1 MHAYQERNGP
11 LLKWVGRNGSSL
23 HAIFSWVLQQQHHRW
38 MLLEP
43 NFFHICCKCSYQ
55 CWATTFCHRQ
65 EIDIQCKLVTSIIKS
80 NNCTHIPLQH
90 GDIQCKLL
98 QVLRATSLPIF
109 LVCVS
114 SNIFILSNM
123 VVYKCFLI
131 LTHKHQKLK
140 QF

>member
-1 MHAYQERNGP
+1 M
-11 LLKWVGRNGSSL
+11 GRKKMAASMQL
-23 HAIFSWVLQQQHHRW
+23 SWVLQHHHITDAVW
-38 MLLEP
+38 SQI
-43 NFFHICCKCSYQ
+43 FFHICNKCSYQ
-55 CWATTFCHRQ
+55 CWATTYICHRQ